1 MNTYNKQHWVDIV
14 ALKSIFQMIQ
24 GWAFWEF
31 LGGPVMV
38 WLCASISGGTGPIR
52 VWRTKI
58 PQVMHCC
65 QEIRGWIFLS
75 LTYFAVKKCF
85 SSVQFSRS
93 VMSNSLQPHEPQHT
107 RPPCPS
113 PTAWVYPNTCS
124 LSLMPFNHLIVCCP
138 LLLLPLTFPSIRV
151 FSNESALHIRWP

>member
-1 MNTYNKQHWVDIV
+1 MNTYNKQQWVDIV

-38 WLCASISGGTGPIR
+38 GLCASISGGTGPIR

-93 VMSNSLQPHEPQHT
+93 VMSNSLQPHEPLHA

-113 PTAWVYPNTCS
+113 PTPGVYPNPCPS
-124 LSLMPFNHLIVCCP
+124 SWWCHPNILSSDIAFSSCP
-138 LLLLPLTFPSIRV
+138 QSFLASGSFPMSQLFV
-151 FSNESALHIRWP
+151 SGG